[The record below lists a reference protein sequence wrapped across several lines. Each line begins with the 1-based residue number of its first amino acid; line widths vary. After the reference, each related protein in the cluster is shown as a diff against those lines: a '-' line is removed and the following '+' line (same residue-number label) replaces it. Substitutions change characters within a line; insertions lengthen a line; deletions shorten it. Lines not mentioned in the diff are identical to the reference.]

1 MNPFG
6 LFRPTPKTIF
16 AFSVLMHH
24 ALQTMQDQ
32 EAEGLIWRDNWAG
45 GTDSSDNVERYFPEE
60 RGYSMDDKN
69 ELKLGATEASALTT
83 RAPDAGGGGAGAGPG
98 KRFSAKKKLVVVQR
112 LTRGESMEALSR
124 ENVPVHR
131 LSE

>member
-83 RAPDAGGGGAGAGPG
+83 RAPDAGGGGAGAAYNVSISRDDRLAARLARAITSRLGP
-98 KRFSAKKKLVVVQR
+98 
-112 LTRGESMEALSR
+112 EAPP
-124 ENVPVHR
+124 VPR
-131 LSE
+131 D